1 MKSSGLS
8 RVILTLISFA
18 IMSCLPA
25 FEALAQN
32 SPPKDSN
39 SEHWVVVTFFT
50 SSDCPFCENVKELLE
65 DLKTRFPIRTDVFD
79 INQPDGYDLFSKV
92 GAAHKD
98 KSFAVPLVIV
108 GNEVMIGQSEIYGGI
123 EKTIRLCQTSKE
135 SVPLIKELTLDASLR
150 HTSEKIGR
158 KKVVSGTRP
167 NDPEVSGQQE
177 AANSP
182 KIKIINDKPD

>member
-8 RVILTLISFA
+8 RVILTLISSA

-39 SEHWVVVTFFT
+39 SEHLVVVTFFT

-65 DLKTRFPIRTDVFD
+65 DLKTRFPIKTDVFD

-92 GAAHKD
+92 GAVHKD

-123 EKTIRLCQTSKE
+123 ENKIRLCETSKE
-135 SVPLIKELTLDASLR
+135 SVPSFKELTPDASR
-150 HTSEKIGR
+150 SHISEKIVR
-158 KKVVSGTRP
+158 KKVVSGAKP

-177 AANSP
+177 ATNSP